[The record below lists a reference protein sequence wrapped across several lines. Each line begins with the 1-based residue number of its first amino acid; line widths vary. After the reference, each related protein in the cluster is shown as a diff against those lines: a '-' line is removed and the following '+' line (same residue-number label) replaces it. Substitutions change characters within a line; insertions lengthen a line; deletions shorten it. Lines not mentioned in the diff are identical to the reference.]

1 MHFPKFRPFKSRILD
16 RADIIE
22 QIDGVVEI
30 DNQIYLVEMKWKKDK
45 IGPDD
50 IFAHVGRIYHRTSAK
65 GIFISA
71 SGYTDSGIIA
81 AKEALTGKAILVLTD
96 LSEFVDIMNNEK
108 DLAQYFKA
116 KISSAII
123 DKQPL
128 STP

>member
-1 MHFPKFRPFKSRILD
+1 M
-16 RADIIE
+16 
-22 QIDGVVEI
+22 VEI